1 MAVQLPD
8 GATLE
13 RTSEVMKKAEE
24 VIGKT
29 LPEAKK
35 YMSFAGLNIAN
46 LGRGSNGGTMFIQLE
61 PKEERVKKK
70 ISLDDIVVC
79 LVDGFNREI
88 PKPCFL

>member
-35 YMSFAGLNIAN
+35 YMSLAGLNIAN
-46 LGRGSNGGTMFIQLE
+46 LDRGSNGGTMFIQLE
-61 PKEERVKKK
+61 QKEERVKKK
-70 ISLDDIVVC
+70 ISLDDTVAR